1 MGRVSRDARL
11 LFIQLWTICDDS
23 GRTRAAS
30 RMLAS
35 LLYPYDDDAPGLID
49 GWLDELER
57 EKCIQRYTA
66 DGSSYLVVCNWLKQ
80 QKIDKPTPSKMPA
93 PPEDSRGFASPREDS
108 RSLLGR
114 EGTGEDGKGRDADP
128 ACAREDEAGG
138 VATLHVEPRAREWTA
153 VPLEV
158 IAGGMPDGLEAF
170 VAAYPDSD
178 HTRTKPT
185 AEHFTRLVGLR
196 RVAAAELVAK
206 ACEFRDYAAAK
217 LWGSDMVPGAQN
229 WLREEGWRKEYP
241 LPRTKSQRKAADTLN
256 AIDEFVAG
264 GQA

>member
-35 LLYPYDDDAPGLID
+35 LLYPYDDDAPGRID
-49 GWLDELER
+49 DWLDELER
-57 EKCIQRYTA
+57 EKCIHRYTA

-80 QKIDKPTPSKMPA
+80 QKIDKPTPSKLPA
-93 PPEDSRGFASPREDS
+93 PPEDSREIASPREDS

-114 EGTGEDGKGRDADP
+114 EGKGEDGRGRDTDP
-128 ACAREDEAGG
+128 ACAREDETGD
-138 VATLHVEPRAREWTA
+138 VATLHVEPRAREWTP

-158 IAGGMPDGLEAF
+158 IAGGIPEGLELF
-170 VAAYPDSD
+170 VAAYPPSD
-178 HTRTKPT
+178 HTSAKAT
-185 AEHFTRLVGLR
+185 AEQFTRLVGLR
-196 RVAAAELVAK
+196 RVTADELHQRAIDFARYVDAK
-206 ACEFRDYAAAK
+206 A
-217 LWGSDMVPGAQN
+217 WGSDMVPGAQN
-229 WLREEGWRKEYP
+229 WLREEGWRKDYP
-241 LPRTKSQRKAADTLN
+241 LPRTKAQRKAAETLN

-264 GQA
+264 GRA